1 VVLNCNSPKII
12 LDTRNGEDYYTYI
25 GSTNPQEN
33 EMHTF
38 QLIFTQYGN
47 FGRNYNHTF
56 TVQADSLEQA
66 ICSVEAANPSLY
78 FRGETW

>member
-1 VVLNCNSPKII
+1 
-12 LDTRNGEDYYTYI
+12 
-25 GSTNPQEN
+25 
-33 EMHTF
+33 MHTF